1 MFYLYLFIIINFKYN
16 SIKRND
22 MVIEFVAVGILGGL
36 VRALY
41 GLLKAINE
49 GILVNKGY
57 FIITLITSGVIG
69 GMLGVVFNIDFRI
82 AALAGYVGTDVL
94 ENVFKG
100 VLPKSIILKK
110 K

>member
-1 MFYLYLFIIINFKYN
+1 ML
-16 SIKRND
+16 
-22 MVIEFVAVGILGGL
+22 IEFILVGVLGGL

-41 GLLKAINE
+41 GLLKAVND
-49 GILVNKGY
+49 GIIVNKGH
-57 FIITLITSGVIG
+57 FLITLVISGIIG
-69 GMLGVVFNIDFRI
+69 GILGSVFDIDFRI

-94 ENVFKG
+94 ENIFTG